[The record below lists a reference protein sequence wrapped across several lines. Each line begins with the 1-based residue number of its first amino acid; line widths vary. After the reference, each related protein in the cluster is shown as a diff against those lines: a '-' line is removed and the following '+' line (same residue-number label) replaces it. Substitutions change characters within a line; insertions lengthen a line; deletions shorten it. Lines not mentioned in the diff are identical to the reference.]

1 MNEWISVKDGL
12 PPIDKEVLVSNGMV
26 VDVSRRLPCGKWALN
41 YGITFN
47 NATHWMPLP
56 EPPKPERKHEPMD
69 YKLLDKINELDLKIE
84 SQLSKLKDVM
94 FSMGDA
100 LQAVDEMKHIDQED
114 KDLLKDCVKDT
125 YGDVIIEL
133 QQNID
138 RDTDTLANLKESLHC
153 PKF

>member
-1 MNEWISVKDGL
+1 
-12 PPIDKEVLVSNGMV
+12 
-26 VDVSRRLPCGKWALN
+26 
-41 YGITFN
+41 
-47 NATHWMPLP
+47 
-56 EPPKPERKHEPMD
+56 MD